1 MAVNIANVYY
11 CRVVRYFCFLGW
23 YVLMEYTDGHRR
35 FSAAVK
41 AAARA
46 SNCDSD
52 QLPMVLNSVT
62 ASGFILRPLWAALG
76 QSMPLVHKLAV
87 AL

>member
-1 MAVNIANVYY
+1 
-11 CRVVRYFCFLGW
+11 
-23 YVLMEYTDGHRR
+23 
-35 FSAAVK
+35 
-41 AAARA
+41 
-46 SNCDSD
+46 
-52 QLPMVLNSVT
+52 MVLNSVT